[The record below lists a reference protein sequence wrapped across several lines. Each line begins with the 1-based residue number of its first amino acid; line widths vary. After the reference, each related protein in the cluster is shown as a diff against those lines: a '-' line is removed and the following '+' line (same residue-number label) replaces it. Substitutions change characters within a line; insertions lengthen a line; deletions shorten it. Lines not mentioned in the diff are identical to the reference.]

1 MNSYLHPEMAP
12 AEIFQNSFK
21 NAKKISRRAKTS
33 LVTQVSKIKLAKPQI
48 TEIINESPYAQ
59 IQTITKNRSLSSIK
73 LKQPTKN
80 QTNYLNTS
88 HSNALLT
95 KNKPNAS
102 INSFNHSENSS
113 QLKNKL
119 LLNGPYFSSSR
130 PTAKLIE
137 DKLTESLKKIKEK
150 SMPIAK
156 FDAFR
161 LAFSEIIEKEDNFG
175 GLLKRI
181 KDAYEEKIKIGMIDN
196 SRELVD
202 KLKEEIN
209 AMKEKNAKNK
219 EDKKYM
225 IKKIEKLAK
234 ENAELSRSLDD
245 RESRYVD
252 LQDKLMKLSKIDM
265 EDMPK
270 DDNSWKYL
278 VSENQHLI
286 KVCEEMRK
294 DIKHLSRKEKKL
306 VKLIV
311 ALKNRGYPV
320 EDVYQEDVHR
330 EKKKKILACDES
342 VVDDSENEDLVSG
355 RPKEVAKP
363 AIIPSLNLE
372 EIEVSPESSVSS
384 YSSESEDV

>member
-270 DDNSWKYL
+270 DDNS
-278 VSENQHLI
+278 
-286 KVCEEMRK
+286 
-294 DIKHLSRKEKKL
+294 
-306 VKLIV
+306 
-311 ALKNRGYPV
+311 
-320 EDVYQEDVHR
+320 
-330 EKKKKILACDES
+330 
-342 VVDDSENEDLVSG
+342 
-355 RPKEVAKP
+355 
-363 AIIPSLNLE
+363 
-372 EIEVSPESSVSS
+372 
-384 YSSESEDV
+384 